1 MIKRFYT
8 AFTIYIMLSR
18 CIIYIKVG
26 GEGFEP
32 SKAVPADLQSVPF
45 GHSGIHPF
53 IIGRHN
59 ESYLPTKLFEVYHTY
74 QFIASLFLY
83 FYIFS
88 IYFMHSPVCIHIA
101 AACKHT
107 ESPG

>member
-1 MIKRFYT
+1 M
-8 AFTIYIMLSR
+8 
-18 CIIYIKVG
+18 G

-88 IYFMHSPVCIHIA
+88 IYFMHSPACIHIA
-101 AACKHT
+101 AACKHA